1 MLREYLRLAFRTLGA
16 NRMRATL
23 TVLSITIGV
32 AAVILLTSLA
42 QSGLSTLV
50 RGVEE
55 MGGTRFIMVMPEA
68 PKKAAKKQGN
78 YLKGLTYADA
88 RALEGRLPFVEHL
101 TPLDAQPQTPVRRPG
116 MTEKRTDLLGSTEAF
131 LGAYRMTL
139 AAGRGLTRE
148 DLEARARVCLVGE
161 KLAEKLFPGKE
172 AVGRELVL
180 KGDRYRVV
188 GRLAFNAKSGMNMGF
203 DWNDLAVAPITVTRP
218 DGGISMIGLTSTDSS
233 RNQTIIDRANAI
245 LLVRHHDVDDFQ
257 FLDFGGMLK
266 SFYAVF
272 YGMIMVV
279 GLIAGMSLVIGGVG
293 IMNIMLVAVTER
305 RREIGLRK
313 AVGASQGAI
322 MGQFL
327 VEATLLSLSGAAV
340 GALIGVGGA
349 QLAALVGP
357 MINKGWVGIVSQGAI
372 VISVVASAGIGLFFG
387 WYPARQAAALDP
399 ILCLRSE

>member
-1 MLREYLRLAFRTLGA
+1 MLREYLRQAIRTLGA
-16 NRMRATL
+16 NRMRSAL

-42 QSGLSTLV
+42 QSGLATLA
-50 RGVEE
+50 RGIEDL
-55 MGGTRFIMVMPEA
+55 GGTRFIMVMEGA

-78 YLKGLTYADA
+78 YQKGLTYADA
-88 RALEGRLPFVEHL
+88 RALAGRLPFVEHL
-101 TPLDAQPQTPVRRPG
+101 AALDTSPEAPVRRPG
-116 MTEKRTDLLGSTEAF
+116 QSEKRTDLVGTDEAF
-131 LGAYRMTL
+131 APAYRMTL
-139 AAGRGLTRE
+139 ASGRNLHAE
-148 DLEARARVCLVGE
+148 DVTQRARVCVVGE
-161 KLAEKLFPGKE
+161 KLAEKLFPGEE
-172 AVGRELVL
+172 AVGQELVF

-188 GRLAFNAKSGMNMGF
+188 GRLAFNAKGGASMGF
-203 DWNDLAVAPITVTRP
+203 DWNDLAIAPITVTRP
-218 DGGISMIGLTSTDSS
+218 DGRLSFISLTSTDPK
-233 RNQTIIDRANAI
+233 RNQEIMDRANAI
-245 LLVRHHDVDDFQ
+245 LLMRHNDVDDFQ

-266 SFYAVF
+266 GFYAVF
-272 YGMIMVV
+272 YGMILVV

-313 AVGASQGAI
+313 AVGATKGAI

-327 VEATLLSLSGAAV
+327 VEAILLSLSGALV

-357 MINKGWVGIVSQGAI
+357 LINKGWVGITSQGA
-372 VISVVASAGIGLFFG
+372 VILSVLASAGIGLFFG

>member
-1 MLREYLRLAFRTLGA
+1 MLREYLRLAFKTLGN
-16 NRMRATL
+16 NRLRATL

-42 QSGLSTLV
+42 QSGLATLV
-50 RGVEE
+50 RGIED
-55 MGGTRFIMVMPEA
+55 MGGTRFIMVMAET

-88 RALEGRLPFVEHL
+88 RALEGRLPHVEHL
-101 TPLDAQPQTPVRRPG
+101 TPLDTQPSSPVRRPG
-116 MTEKRTDLLGSTEAF
+116 QSEKLTDLVGTSEAF
-131 LGAYRMTL
+131 VGAYRMTL
-139 AAGRGLTRE
+139 EAGRDLTAA
-148 DLEARARVCLVGE
+148 DLATRARVCVVGD
-161 KLAEKLFPGKE
+161 KLAEKLFPGQE
-172 AVGRELVL
+172 AVGQELVL

-188 GRLAFNAKSGMNMGF
+188 GRLAFNAKGGASMGF
-203 DWNDLAVAPITVTRP
+203 DWNDLAIAPITVTSPSGRL
-218 DGGISMIGLTSTDSS
+218 SFFSLTSTDPAH
-233 RNQTIIDRANAI
+233 NQAIIDRANAV
-245 LLVRHHDVDDFQ
+245 LMLRHHDVDDFQ

-266 SFYAVF
+266 GFYSVF
-272 YGMIMVV
+272 YGMILVV

-305 RREIGLRK
+305 KREIGLRK
-313 AVGASQGAI
+313 AVGATGRSI

-327 VEATLLSLSGAAV
+327 VEAILLSLSGAAA

-357 MINKGWVGIVSQGAI
+357 LINKGWVGVVSQQAI
-372 VISVVASAGIGLFFG
+372 VLSVLSSAGIGLFFG
-387 WYPARQAAALDP
+387 WYPAKQAAALDP

>member
-1 MLREYLRLAFRTLGA
+1 MLREYLRLAVRTLGA

-42 QSGLSTLV
+42 QSGLATLV
-50 RGVEE
+50 RGIED
-55 MGGTRFIMVMPEA
+55 MGGTRFIMVMSES

-88 RALEGRLPFVEHL
+88 RVLEGRLPFVEHL
-101 TPLDAQPQTPVRRPG
+101 TPLDTQSESSVRRPG
-116 MTEKRTDLLGSTEAF
+116 MTEKRTDLVGTSEAF
-131 LGAYRMTL
+131 LGAYRMTV
-139 AAGRGLTRE
+139 AKGRGLTAE
-148 DLEARARVCLVGE
+148 DLEARARVCVVGE
-161 KLAEKLFPGKE
+161 KLAEKLFPGQE
-172 AVGRELVL
+172 AVGQELVL

-188 GRLAFNAKSGMNMGF
+188 GRLAFNAKGGANMGF
-203 DWNDLAVAPITVTRP
+203 DWNDLAIAPITVTRP
-218 DGGISMIGLTSTDSS
+218 DGGLSYFSLTSTDPA
-233 RNQTIIDRANAI
+233 RNQAIIDRANAI
-245 LLVRHHDVDDFQ
+245 LLLRHHDVDDFQ

-266 SFYAVF
+266 GFYSVF
-272 YGMIMVV
+272 YGMILVV

-305 RREIGLRK
+305 KREIGLRK
-313 AVGASQGAI
+313 AVGATGGAI

-349 QLAALVGP
+349 QLAAVVGP
-357 MINKGWVGIVSQGAI
+357 MINKGWVGVTSQGA
-372 VISVVASAGIGLFFG
+372 VVLSVLASAGIGLFFG